1 MLFFLI
7 LGPKKGQDHQSEL
20 FPLSD
25 AGQDIVQV
33 FLFCSFVG
41 LSEQKNETSFSFT
54 LVLNL
59 NFFFLQKVLSF
70 VFSVSFESNIY

>member
-1 MLFFLI
+1 MFFLI
-7 LGPKKGQDHQSEL
+7 LGPKKGQDRQSEL

-33 FLFCSFVG
+33 FFCLFVG

-59 NFFFLQKVLSF
+59 NFFFFAKSF